1 MTNPE
6 LKRQALALLKKFYG
20 YDSFR
25 PGQLEVIEA
34 VCTGRD
40 AVVTM
45 PTGGGKSICYQMPAL
60 LSEGCVVVVSPLIA
74 LMQDQVQAL
83 IANGI
88 PAVAINSNRS
98 EIDNRADID
107 AAVAGRIKMVYL
119 SPERLLA
126 DIGSWL
132 TRLNISLFAID
143 EAHCISQWGH
153 DFRPVYTQ
161 LSILKSSFPNTPV
174 MALTATADRVTRDD
188 IARQLNLRDPLR
200 WLGSFN
206 RPNLSLKV
214 ITGATSRQKIQ
225 TVQNLIRR
233 YPNDSGIVYTLSRKN
248 AETANEQLTRLGI
261 RSTVYHAGLSASQRQ
276 KAQSL
281 FTNGQVQVVCA
292 TIAFGMGIDKS
303 NIRWVVHF
311 NLPANIESYYQEI
324 GRAGRDGLPAETI
337 LFYSYQDVI
346 TRRGFIEN
354 SESPQ
359 QQIFSE
365 KLNQMQRYAEAQVCR
380 RRILMNYFGE
390 EMSDD
395 CHNCDI
401 CHNPPERFDGTI
413 LAQKAISAALRTEQH
428 VGLFTLVDILRGSTR
443 AEIRLHGYDHIKTY
457 GAGRDLPTAD
467 WNYYVQQMVQ
477 LGVFAPDIEHNNVLL
492 VTPLGMRIVRG
503 QEPLL
508 LTRFVPRERAPRK
521 PEPTALPTPE
531 SPSARRLFEYLK
543 GTRMRLAAQFG
554 IAPYMVLSDKS
565 LQDLAIKRPKT
576 FDELLDVHGIGEY
589 KAHQY
594 GEIFM
599 AAIEDFDD
607 FQNC

>member
-1 MTNPE
+1 MTNSE
-6 LKRQALALLKKFYG
+6 LKANALALLKKFYG

-25 PGQLEVIEA
+25 PGQFEVIEA
-34 VCTGRD
+34 VCSGRD
-40 AVVTM
+40 AVVIM

-88 PAVAINSNRS
+88 PAVAINSTRS
-98 EIDNRADID
+98 EYDNRTDID
-107 AAVAGRIKMVYL
+107 AAVAGRIKIVYL

-126 DIGSWL
+126 DIESWL

-153 DFRPVYTQ
+153 DFRPVYTKLRQ
-161 LSILKSSFPNTPV
+161 LKESFPNVPV

-188 IARQLNLRDPLR
+188 IAQQLNLHDPLR

-214 ITGATSRQKIQ
+214 VIGAAGRLKVQ
-225 TVQNLIRR
+225 TVQDMVRR
-233 YPNDSGIVYTLSRKN
+233 YPNDAGIVYTLSRKN
-248 AETANEQLTRLGI
+248 AEAANEQLTRLGI

-276 KAQSL
+276 KAQAL

-303 NIRWVVHF
+303 NIRWVIHF

-324 GRAGRDGLPAETI
+324 GRAGRDGLPAETV
-337 LFYSYQDVI
+337 LFYSYHDVV
-346 TRRGFIEN
+346 TRRGFIEK

-365 KLNQMQRYAEAQVCR
+365 KLNQMQQYAEAQVCR

-390 EMSDD
+390 EMNDD

-401 CHNPPERFDGTI
+401 CRNPPERFDGTI
-413 LAQKAISAALRTEQH
+413 LAQKAISAALRTDQRI
-428 VGLFTLVDILRGSTR
+428 GMFTMVDILRGSTR
-443 AEIRLHGYDHIKTY
+443 AEIRLNGYDHIKTY
-457 GAGRDLPTAD
+457 GAGRDLPTAQ
-467 WNYYVQQMVQ
+467 WNYYIQQMVQ
-477 LGVFAPDIEHNNVLL
+477 LGVFEPDMQHNNVLL
-492 VTPLGMRIVRG
+492 VTPLGRRIVFG
-503 QEPLL
+503 KEKLQ
-508 LTRFVPRERAPRK
+508 LTRYVPREQA
-521 PEPTALPTPE
+521 
-531 SPSARRLFEYLK
+531 ARRNKAAVLPSMDGGPSRELVEFLK
-543 GTRMRLAAQFG
+543 VVRKQVAGEQG

-565 LQDLAIKRPKT
+565 LEDLALKCPT
-576 FDELLDVHGIGEY
+576 NMEELQNVHGIGEY
-589 KAHQY
+589 KAKKF
-594 GEIFM
+594 GLIFIT
-599 AAIEDFDD
+599 AIQVFFE
-607 FQNC
+607 

>member
-1 MTNPE
+1 MENISAKAHAV
-6 LKRQALALLKKFYG
+6 LRRFYG
-20 YDSFR
+20 YSSFY
-25 PGQLEVIEA
+25 PMQLDVIEC
-34 VCTGRD
+34 VMNHRD
-40 AVVTM
+40 AVVLM
-45 PTGGGKSICYQMPAL
+45 PTGGGKSICFQIPAL
-60 LSEGCVVVVSPLIA
+60 ISDGCTIVVSPLLA
-74 LMQDQVQAL
+74 LMKDQVDAL
-83 IANGI
+83 QANGI
-88 PAVAINSNRS
+88 PAAAINSTQSDAFNR
-98 EIDNRADID
+98 EIIEEVYACH
-107 AAVAGRIKMVYL
+107 IKLLYI

-126 DIGSWL
+126 ELDTWSADMK
-132 TRLNISLFAID
+132 ISLIAID

-153 DFRPVYTQ
+153 DFRPEYTRLSQ
-161 LSILKSSFPNTPV
+161 LKQRFHGVPV

-188 IARQLNLRDPLR
+188 IAQQLNLHDPLR

-214 ITGATSRQKIQ
+214 VIGAAGRLKVQ
-225 TVQNLIRR
+225 TVQDMVRR
-233 YPNDSGIVYTLSRKN
+233 YPNDAGIVYTLSRKN
-248 AETANEQLTRLGI
+248 AEAANEKLTRLGI

-276 KAQSL
+276 KAQAL

-324 GRAGRDGLPAETI
+324 GRAGRDGLPAETV

-346 TRRGFIEN
+346 TRRGFIEK

-359 QQIFSE
+359 QLIFSE
-365 KLNQMQRYAEAQVCR
+365 KLNQMQQYAEAQVCR

-401 CHNPPERFDGTI
+401 CRNPPERFDGTI
-413 LAQKAISAALRTEQH
+413 LAQKAISAALRTDQR
-428 VGLFTLVDILRGSTR
+428 VGLFTMVDILRGSTR

-467 WNYYVQQMVQ
+467 WNYYIQQMVQ

-521 PEPTALPTPE
+521 PEPTALPTLE
-531 SPSARRLFEYLK
+531 SPSARQLFEYLK
-543 GTRMRLAAQFG
+543 GTRLRLANSLG

-565 LQDLAIKRPKT
+565 LQDMAAKRPET
-576 FDELLDVHGIGEY
+576 IDELLDVHGIGEY
-589 KAHQY
+589 KANNF
-594 GEIFM
+594 GEVFL
-599 AAIEDFDD
+599 AAIEDFNDL
-607 FQNC
+607 QNC

>member
-40 AVVTM
+40 AVVIM

-188 IARQLNLRDPLR
+188 IARQLNLRNPLR

-324 GRAGRDGLPAETI
+324 GRAGRDGLPAETV

-413 LAQKAISAALRTEQH
+413 LAQKAISAALRTEQR

-521 PEPTALPTPE
+521 PEPTALPSLE

-565 LQDLAIKRPKT
+565 LQDLAIKRPKS

-589 KAHQY
+589 KAQQY

-599 AAIEDFDD
+599 AAIEDFED

>member
-40 AVVTM
+40 AVVIM

-161 LSILKSSFPNTPV
+161 LIILKSSFPNTPV

-188 IARQLNLRDPLR
+188 IARQLNLREPLR

-248 AETANEQLTRLGI
+248 AKTANEQLTRLGI

-354 SESPQ
+354 SESSQ

-413 LAQKAISAALRTEQH
+413 LAQKAISAALRTEQR

-467 WNYYVQQMVQ
+467 WNYYIQQMVQ

-521 PEPTALPTPE
+521 PEPTALPTLE
-531 SPSARRLFEYLK
+531 SPSARQLFEYLK

-565 LQDLAIKRPKT
+565 LQDLAIKRPTT

>member
-1 MTNPE
+1 MTNSQLKPE
-6 LKRQALALLKKFYG
+6 ALSLLKKFYG

-25 PGQLEVIEA
+25 PGQFEVIQA
-34 VCTGRD
+34 VCSGRD
-40 AVVTM
+40 AVVIM

-60 LSEGCVVVVSPLIA
+60 LSNGCVVVVSPLIA

-88 PAVAINSNRS
+88 PAVAINSTRSEFDNRS
-98 EIDNRADID
+98 DID
-107 AAVAGRIKMVYL
+107 AAVAGRIKVIYL
-119 SPERLLA
+119 SPERLLS
-126 DIGSWL
+126 DIESWL

-161 LSILKSSFPNTPV
+161 LSRLKESFPNVPI

-188 IARQLNLRDPLR
+188 IAQQLHLQEPLR

-214 ITGATSRQKIQ
+214 ITGATSRQKVQ
-225 TVQNLIRR
+225 TVQDMIRR
-233 YPNDSGIVYTLSRKN
+233 YPSDSGIVYTLSRKN
-248 AETANEQLTRLGI
+248 AEAANEQLTRLGI

-324 GRAGRDGLPAETI
+324 GRAGRDGLPAETV
-337 LFYSYQDVI
+337 LFYSYQDVVL
-346 TRRGFIEN
+346 RRGFIER
-354 SESPQ
+354 SESSQ

-413 LAQKAISAALRTEQH
+413 LAQKAISAALRTDQRI
-428 VGLFTLVDILRGSTR
+428 GIFTMVDILRGSAR
-443 AEIRLHGYDHIKTY
+443 ADIRINGYDHIKTY
-457 GAGRDLPTAD
+457 GAGRDLPAAD
-467 WNYYVQQMVQ
+467 WNYYIQQMVQ
-477 LGVFAPDIEHNNVLL
+477 LGVFEPDIQHNNVLL
-492 VTPLGMRIVRG
+492 VTPLGRRIVFG
-503 QEPLL
+503 QERLQ
-508 LTRFVPRERAPRK
+508 LTRFIPRERATRK
-521 PEPTALPTPE
+521 PKQPTIPTL
-531 SPSARRLFEYLK
+531 ATATVRDLFEYLK
-543 GTRMRLAAQFG
+543 GTRLRLANSLG

-565 LQDLAIKRPKT
+565 LQDMATKRPES
-576 FDELLDVHGIGEY
+576 FDELLDVHGVGEY
-589 KAHQY
+589 KAKNF
-594 GEIFM
+594 GEVFL
-599 AAIEDFDD
+599 AAIEDFNDLH
-607 FQNC
+607 NS

>member
-40 AVVTM
+40 AVVIM

-413 LAQKAISAALRTEQH
+413 LAQKAISAALRTEQR

-443 AEIRLHGYDHIKTY
+443 AEIRLHGYDNIKTY

-467 WNYYVQQMVQ
+467 WNYYIQQMVQ

-521 PEPTALPTPE
+521 PEPTALPTLE
-531 SPSARRLFEYLK
+531 SPSARQLFEYLK

-565 LQDLAIKRPKT
+565 LQDLAIKRPTT

>member
-1 MTNPE
+1 MTNSN
-6 LKRQALALLKKFYG
+6 LKANALALLKKFYG

-25 PGQLEVIEA
+25 PGQFEVIEA
-34 VCTGRD
+34 VCSGRD
-40 AVVTM
+40 AVVIM

-60 LSEGCVVVVSPLIA
+60 LSDGCVVVVSPLIA

-88 PAVAINSNRS
+88 PAVAINSTRS
-98 EIDNRADID
+98 EYDNRTDID
-107 AAVAGRIKMVYL
+107 AAVAGRIKIVYL

-126 DIGSWL
+126 DIESWL

-153 DFRPVYTQ
+153 DFRPVYTKLRQ
-161 LSILKSSFPNTPV
+161 LKAAFPNVPV

-188 IARQLNLRDPLR
+188 IAQQLALRDPLR

-214 ITGATSRQKIQ
+214 VIGAAGRLKVQ
-225 TVQNLIRR
+225 TVQDMVRR
-233 YPNDSGIVYTLSRKN
+233 YPNDAGIVYTLSRKN
-248 AETANEQLTRLGI
+248 AEAANEQLTRLGI

-276 KAQSL
+276 KAQAL

-324 GRAGRDGLPAETI
+324 GRAGRDGLPAETV

-346 TRRGFIEN
+346 TRRGFIEK

-359 QQIFSE
+359 QLIFSE
-365 KLNQMQRYAEAQVCR
+365 KLNQMQQYAEAQVCR

-390 EMSDD
+390 EMNDD

-401 CHNPPERFDGTI
+401 CRNPPERFDGTI
-413 LAQKAISAALRTEQH
+413 LAQKAISAALRTDQR
-428 VGLFTLVDILRGSTR
+428 VGLFTMVDILRGSTR
-443 AEIRLHGYDHIKTY
+443 AEIRLNGYDHIKTY
-457 GAGRDLPTAD
+457 GAGRDLPTAH
-467 WNYYVQQMVQ
+467 WNYYIQQMMQ
-477 LGVFAPDIEHNNVLL
+477 LGVFEPDMQHNNVLI
-492 VTPLGMRIVRG
+492 VTPLGCRIVFG
-503 QEPLL
+503 QERLQ
-508 LTRFVPRERAPRK
+508 LTRYVPRERASQK
-521 PEPTALPTPE
+521 PKPATLPALGAGTA
-531 SPSARRLFEYLK
+531 RDLFEYLK
-543 GTRMRLAAQFG
+543 GTRLRLANSLG

-565 LQDLAIKRPKT
+565 LQDMAAKRPET
-576 FDELLDVHGIGEY
+576 IDELLDVHGIGEY
-589 KAHQY
+589 KANNF
-594 GEIFM
+594 GEVFL
-599 AAIEDFDD
+599 AAIEDFNDM
-607 FQNC
+607 QNC